1 MYFAIRQFQP
11 YNVPNGVSM
20 SIVLSESSIFIGSKP
35 MAIQQIS
42 SGHPGYTIVNVYNLE
57 SQIKNYSKFFD
68 LDKIFLVDNPNND
81 QIKTIGQL
89 NNNQYHLFFDD
100 ESFDGRNSFISKIK
114 KSGRIYD
121 YSFPMFG
128 DVQSLKRCC
137 YKEIKSL
144 NVKIDQPCYEWIISN
159 CPTFRIKSKTAGT
172 KKEKIVYDL
181 DLLFQELRKLAS
193 VKSEIKLED
202 IENSLFDNDTDIFEF
217 IDHLINKNED
227 VYDTCNNLC
236 SAIGEQGLLLILLSQ
251 LYFLLVVSDC
261 KEKNIYDANKVADIL
276 ECKDLLGKYLGE
288 NWFPSEFTIKTQNPI
303 RIKIQMNKTTPPVTK
318 IAYMIEQVVN
328 TIKDLRN
335 SGSKNHSLFL
345 MINKILSV

>member
-1 MYFAIRQFQP
+1 
-11 YNVPNGVSM
+11 M
-20 SIVLSESSIFIGSKP
+20 SVVLSESSIFVGSKP
-35 MAIQQIS
+35 MALQQLS
-42 SGHPGYTIVNVYNLE
+42 SSNPGYTIVNVYNLE
-57 SQIKNYSKFFD
+57 SNIKNYSKFFD
-68 LDKIFLVDNPNND
+68 SDKLFLVDNPTND
-81 QIKTIGQL
+81 QIKIIGQL

-100 ESFDGRNSFISKIK
+100 ESFDGRNSFIAKIK
-114 KSGRIYD
+114 KSGKIFD
-121 YSFPMFG
+121 HSFPMFG

-137 YKEIKSL
+137 YKEVKSL
-144 NVKIDQPCYEWIISN
+144 DIKIDQPCYEWIINN
-159 CPTFRIKSKTAGT
+159 CPTYRIKSKTSGN

-181 DLLFQELRKLAS
+181 DLLFQELRKHSS
-193 VKSEIKLED
+193 VKNEVKLED
-202 IENSLFDNDTDIFEF
+202 IENSLFDNNTDIFEF

-236 SAIGEQGLLLILLSQ
+236 SAIGEQGLLLILLSH

-261 KEKNIYDANKVADIL
+261 KEKNIYDANKVAEIL

-288 NWFPSEFTIKTQNPI
+288 NWVPNEFIIKTQNPI
-303 RIKIQMNKTTPPVTK
+303 RIKIQMGKTTPSVAK
-318 IAYMIEQVVN
+318 IAYMIEQVVC

>member
-1 MYFAIRQFQP
+1 
-11 YNVPNGVSM
+11 
-20 SIVLSESSIFIGSKP
+20 
-35 MAIQQIS
+35 
-42 SGHPGYTIVNVYNLE
+42 
-57 SQIKNYSKFFD
+57 
-68 LDKIFLVDNPNND
+68 
-81 QIKTIGQL
+81 
-89 NNNQYHLFFDD
+89 LFFDD

-114 KSGRIYD
+114 KSGKIFD

-137 YKEIKSL
+137 YKEVKSL
-144 NVKIDQPCYEWIISN
+144 DIKIDQPCYEWIINN
-159 CPTFRIKSKTAGT
+159 CPTYRIKSKTAGN

-181 DLLFQELRKLAS
+181 DLLFQELRKHAS
-193 VKSEIKLED
+193 VKNEVKLED
-202 IENSLFDNDTDIFEF
+202 IENSLFDNNTDIFEF

-261 KEKNIYDANKVADIL
+261 KEKNIYDANKVAEIL

-288 NWFPSEFTIKTQNPI
+288 NWVPSEFIIKTHNPI
-303 RIKIQMNKTTPPVTK
+303 RIKIQMGKTTPSVAK
-318 IAYMIEQVVN
+318 IAYMIEQVVY